1 MNLLG
6 IFYFFGICIFPVI
19 IISLINILFCIYF
32 DYFVNI
38 DSYIYVFIISLLV
51 FFITKKI
58 EVKKKDINKFEI
70 LLFSLSIYFFIPF
83 ILSLPFYLGGYLSL
97 PFSYF
102 ESMSGF
108 TSVGV
113 TLIQNVY
120 FLDEPILLWRSI
132 IQWLGGFY
140 FLLFVIS
147 IFGQEIFEFLP
158 LKFLQ
163 KEKDTNYFHLN
174 FSKNINFI
182 IYAYLI
188 LSLIIIFLLNFTDL
202 RLFEK
207 INLMFS
213 IVSGGAFL
221 SNNINFDS
229 NFEKII
235 LSVCFIF
242 SSINIFFLL
251 IITKINRQY
260 SLDETKMILIII
272 CLILFIISLLNRN
285 LDFADIFLSVTSSS
299 SNSGINFTNTTNINI
314 FFLLLTVFIGGS
326 IVSNSGGFKL
336 ARLHIIFKNILNEF
350 GKLIIPSSI
359 SNFSIFNSTEK
370 IKNKDFFITCFILF
384 TYLLVILIYSFF
396 LSFENLS
403 FDSVFKI
410 SFLLTFNTYPGSLYG
425 LNDINFTN
433 FNQITLIVSIFIFI
447 LSKITPLSFIL
458 LFKNLL
464 LR

>member
-38 DSYIYVFIISLLV
+38 DSYIYVFISLLV

-70 LLFSLSIYFFIPF
+70 LLFSLSIYFFIPV

-97 PFSYF
+97 PYSYF

-174 FSKNINFI
+174 FYKNINFI

-188 LSLIIIFLLNFTDL
+188 LSLVIFFLLNFTDL

-235 LSVCFIF
+235 LSFCFIF

-251 IITKINRQY
+251 IIMKINRQY
-260 SLDETKMILIII
+260 SLDE
-272 CLILFIISLLNRN
+272 
-285 LDFADIFLSVTSSS
+285 
-299 SNSGINFTNTTNINI
+299 NFTNITNINI

-359 SNFSIFNSTEK
+359 SNFSIFNSSEK
-370 IKNKDFFITCFILF
+370 IKNKDFFITCFIFF
-384 TYLLVILIYSFF
+384 TYLLVILIYSFI

-425 LNDINFTN
+425 LKDINFTN
-433 FNQITLIVSIFIFI
+433 FNQITLIASIFIFI

>member
-38 DSYIYVFIISLLV
+38 DSYIYIFIISTLI
-51 FFITKKI
+51 FYITKKI
-58 EVKKKDINKFEI
+58 KVKKKDINKFEI
-70 LLFSLSIYFFIPF
+70 LIFSLLIYFSIPV

-97 PFSYF
+97 PYSYF

-113 TLIQNVY
+113 TLIENAY

-147 IFGQEIFEFLP
+147 IYGQEIFEFLP

-174 FSKNINFI
+174 FSKNISFV

-213 IVSGGAFL
+213 IVSSGAFL
-221 SNNINFDS
+221 SDDINFDS

-235 LSVCFIF
+235 LSFCFIF

-260 SLDETKMILIII
+260 SLDETKMILIVI
-272 CLILFIISLLNRN
+272 CLILFVISLLNRN
-285 LDFADIFLSVTSSS
+285 LEFSDIFLSLPVLGKTSQ
-299 SNSGINFTNTTNINI
+299 
-314 FFLLLTVFIGGS
+314 L
-326 IVSNSGGFKL
+326 
-336 ARLHIIFKNILNEF
+336 
-350 GKLIIPSSI
+350 
-359 SNFSIFNSTEK
+359 
-370 IKNKDFFITCFILF
+370 
-384 TYLLVILIYSFF
+384 
-396 LSFENLS
+396 
-403 FDSVFKI
+403 
-410 SFLLTFNTYPGSLYG
+410 
-425 LNDINFTN
+425 
-433 FNQITLIVSIFIFI
+433 
-447 LSKITPLSFIL
+447 
-458 LFKNLL
+458 
-464 LR
+464 